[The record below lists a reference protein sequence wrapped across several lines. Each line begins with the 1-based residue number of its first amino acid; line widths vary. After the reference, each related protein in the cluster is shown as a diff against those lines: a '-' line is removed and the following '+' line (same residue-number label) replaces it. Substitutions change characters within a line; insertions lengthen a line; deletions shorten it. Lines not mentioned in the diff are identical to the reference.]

1 MKPSVLTVSSPAFG
15 HNTSIPRKYTCQG
28 ENINPPLSIDHIPAA
43 TKSLALL
50 VDDPDA
56 PGGNFDHW
64 VVWNIVP
71 TDTIVE
77 NTIPGTEGKN
87 DYGINHY
94 KGPCPPSGTHRY
106 FFKVYALDSMLEL
119 KSGNDMTAVEKKMQP
134 HILAYGELIGLYK
147 KS

>member
-1 MKPSVLTVSSPAFG
+1 MKPSSLTISSPAFG
-15 HNTSIPRKYTCQG
+15 HNSTIPRKYTCQG
-28 ENINPPLSIDHIPAA
+28 ENVNPPLSIDHIPPDA
-43 TKSLALL
+43 KSLVLI

-64 VVWNIVP
+64 IVWNISP
-71 TDTIVE
+71 TGTIAE

-87 DYGINHY
+87 DYNINHY

-106 FFKVYALDSMLEL
+106 FFKAYALDNMLDL
-119 KSGNDMTAVEKKMQP
+119 KPGSDKKTVERAMQQ
-134 HILAYGELIGLYK
+134 HIIAYGELIGMYK